1 MRHRASFKTW
11 MKPGHGPQTF
21 SMKISIKLY
30 FQSGKFAVVFW
41 LGHKKSVSCKSV
53 AFKMTFFKMCIFKW
67 VKIKYIYTSLL
78 SFNPNHQ
85 FWLWQINRQRL
96 DYLLSSWKYPCQPAG
111 VFLWKPGTFHFYVE
125 MVTLLI
131 QRHKPWRTF
140 KACLHPSLNQ
150 RPVWGD
156 LRGIFLSEKQN
167 LSRYSKKLTNNVK
180 LYFFC
185 NSLKDEQQVKVT
197 ITRYLELI
205 KVFVLSTICGWTQ
218 INAIWLL
225 RWVK

>member
-1 MRHRASFKTW
+1 MLPCTIKSVRHGLVNGAWDTGLVSK
-11 MKPGHGPQTF
+11 HGLNQVMDHKLSNFTF
-21 SMKISIKLY
+21 N
-30 FQSGKFAVVFW
+30 
-41 LGHKKSVSCKSV
+41 LGNLLLFSDLDTKKSVSCESV

-111 VFLWKPGTFHFYVE
+111 VFLWKLSTFHFYVE

-167 LSRYSKKLTNNVK
+167 LSRYS
-180 LYFFC
+180 
-185 NSLKDEQQVKVT
+185 
-197 ITRYLELI
+197 
-205 KVFVLSTICGWTQ
+205 
-218 INAIWLL
+218 
-225 RWVK
+225 